1 MHKIRKVHELSHP
14 KHTQKKKHMEYV
26 RAHGVEKKYIYDS
39 KVLGVPAVEIGKSTS
54 NHPLHR
60 APATTQVTKN
70 FGLVQDLGL
79 GTKTDCEPPC
89 WLGTLCTLTS

>member
-1 MHKIRKVHELSHP
+1 MNYPIPNTHKKNIWNMLGRMVL
-14 KHTQKKKHMEYV
+14 KKN
-26 RAHGVEKKYIYDS
+26 IYHS

-89 WLGTLCTLTS
+89 WFGTLCTLTS

>member
-1 MHKIRKVHELSHP
+1 
-14 KHTQKKKHMEYV
+14 MEYV
-26 RAHGVEKKYIYDS
+26 RAHGVEKKYMINS

-70 FGLVQDLGL
+70 FGLVQDLGRLKPTVSRLAGL
-79 GTKTDCEPPC
+79 G
-89 WLGTLCTLTS
+89 LFAH